1 MKLIIG
7 GAYQGKTEYA
17 CENYAGMGTITGFH
31 LIVLGMLKNGADPV
45 EEVKVSLPEYADKV
59 IICDDI
65 SCGVVP
71 VDPLMRKWREE
82 LGRVLAILSKESD
95 EVVRLFCGI
104 PTILK
109 SRVK

>member
-1 MKLIIG
+1 MILVFG

-17 CENYAGMGTITGFH
+17 CERYAGMEIITEFH
-31 LIVLGMLKNGADPV
+31 LKVLEMVKNGIDAV
-45 EEVKVSLPEYADKV
+45 ENIKISLPEYADKV

-71 VDPLMRKWREE
+71 VDAAARKWREE

-95 EVVRLFCGI
+95 EVVRMFCGI
-104 PTILK
+104 PTRLK
-109 SRVK
+109 

>member
-7 GAYQGKTEYA
+7 GAYQGKTQYA
-17 CENYAGMGTITGFH
+17 RERYPEIEVITEFH
-31 LIVLGMLKNGADPV
+31 LMILDMVKSGVDAV
-45 EEVKVSLPEYADKV
+45 EKVKAALPEYADKV

-71 VDPLMRKWREE
+71 IDATARKWRED

-104 PTILK
+104 PTRLK
-109 SRVK
+109 